1 MFYNICFLR
10 NALRKPLHYFAEN
23 EHLYNGIVITI
34 FVLE

>member
-23 EHLYNGIVITI
+23 EHLFIEIVIPI